1 MYNVSVRVRNDIVGV
16 EEKREI
22 YDQYGEDA
30 INGGFPHGAGGHN
43 PFDIFQNFF
52 GGGDGSRGRRQRRG
66 EDVVYP
72 LKVSLEDLYSG
83 TSSPPSAK
91 VSSRQIR
98 PGRIQQMQYPCNKC
112 NGTGENIKDK
122 DRCNKCEG
130 LEGCAGEKGFEIP
143 AWMDTSK
150 FLICEV

>member
-1 MYNVSVRVRNDIVGV
+1 
-16 EEKREI
+16 KREI

-30 INGGFPHGAGGHN
+30 INGGFPHGVGGHD

-52 GGGDGSRGRRQRRG
+52 GSGDGRRGRRQRRG
-66 EDVVYP
+66 EDVVH
-72 LKVSLEDLYSG
+72 LL
-83 TSSPPSAK
+83 K

-98 PGRIQQMQYPCNKC
+98 RGRIQQMQYPCNKC

-130 LEGCAGEKGFEIP
+130 SKGYAGEKGFGSP
-143 AWMDTSK
+143 A
-150 FLICEV
+150 